1 MHVLTC
7 TYRLL
12 IFGCFFFHT
21 LHVNIH
27 EASEEA
33 GYLMI
38 RVIKIFIHNIFSK
51 GIVEGRY
58 VFFFGRGNKSAY
70 LPNIH
75 AINCL
80 LTSRHCWNSLPPL
93 IKQKRTC
100 IQIIHNAETKHH
112 QWSITLQSFQHQNQ
126 FCSNF
131 DILYYKWV

>member
-12 IFGCFFFHT
+12 IFGCFFFPYPPRD
-21 LHVNIH
+21 IH

-38 RVIKIFIHNIFSK
+38 GVIKIFIHNIFSK